1 MKFLTPFN
9 NLIALLI
16 TGAFIL
22 LSCGR
27 TSPPED
33 YLVRVED
40 SYLTMDDMKFISII
54 NPDGKVPKGQLQS
67 FLNEWINTEMLA
79 QQALKHDINQ
89 DPYLRSRLDSYYK
102 SLLAD
107 TYIRYHIYKSISI
120 SDQEIQNYYN
130 EHRQIFMWEHDAA
143 EVVHYSTDIQDTAQ
157 VIYNILRNGTPEE
170 KSLLYQRN
178 QPETKIITYQDVI
191 PELGDVIFNT
201 KAQGVLNI
209 IESDFGYHIVVVKQR
224 FNAGSYQNIEQV
236 RDEIRKRLI
245 VTKQKRYYYQVL
257 DSLKGIM
264 NVEINQETYEKYA
277 TESAS
282 FSD

>member
-1 MKFLTPFN
+1 MKSLTPFKN
-9 NLIALLI
+9 FFVLLFLGTFLLI
-16 TGAFIL
+16 
-22 LSCGR
+22 SCGR
-27 TSPPED
+27 SSPPEN

-79 QQALKHDINQ
+79 QQALKKDIDQ
-89 DPYLRSRLDSYYK
+89 DPYLESRLNAYYK

-107 TYIRYHIYKSISI
+107 TYIRYHIYKSISV
-120 SDQEIQNYYN
+120 SEQEIQNYYN

-143 EVVHYSTDIQDTAQ
+143 EVVHYSTEQQDTAR

-209 IESDFGYHIVVVKQR
+209 IESEFGYHIVVVNQR
-224 FNAGSYQNIEQV
+224 FNAGSYQEIDQV
-236 RDEIRKRLI
+236 RDEIRQRLI
-245 VTKQKRYYYQVL
+245 VTKQKRHYYQVL
-257 DSLKGIM
+257 DSLKGVM
-264 NVEINQETYEKYA
+264 NVEINQEAYNQYA

>member
-1 MKFLTPFN
+1 MKSLTPFK
-9 NLIALLI
+9 NLFVLLFLGTFLSI
-16 TGAFIL
+16 
-22 LSCGR
+22 SCGR
-27 TSPPED
+27 SSPPEN

-79 QQALKHDINQ
+79 QQALKKDIDQ
-89 DPYLRSRLDSYYK
+89 DPYLESRLNAYYK

-107 TYIRYHIYKSISI
+107 TYIRYHIYKSISV
-120 SDQEIQNYYN
+120 SEQEIQNYYN

-143 EVVHYSTDIQDTAQ
+143 EVVHYSTEQQDTAR

-209 IESDFGYHIVVVKQR
+209 IESEFGYHIVVVNQR
-224 FNAGSYQNIEQV
+224 FNAGSYQEIDQV
-236 RDEIRKRLI
+236 RDEIRQRLI
-245 VTKQKRYYYQVL
+245 VTKQKRHYYQVL
-257 DSLKGIM
+257 DSLKGVM
-264 NVEINQETYEKYA
+264 NVEINQEAYNQYA

>member
-9 NLIALLI
+9 NLIILLLS
-16 TGAFIL
+16 GMFIL

-40 SYLTMDDMKFISII
+40 SYLTMEDMKFISII
-54 NPDGKVPKGQLQS
+54 NPDGKLPKGQLQS
-67 FLNEWINTEMLA
+67 FLNDWINTEMLA
-79 QQALKHDINQ
+79 QQALKHDIDQ
-89 DPYLRSRLDSYYK
+89 DPYLKSRLDSYYK

-107 TYIRYHIYKSISI
+107 TYIRYHIYKSISV

-143 EVVHYSTDIQDTAQ
+143 EVVHYFSEIQDTAR

-209 IESDFGYHIVVVKQR
+209 IESDFGYHIVVVNQR
-224 FNAGSYQNIEQV
+224 FNAGSYQNLDQV
-236 RDEIRKRLI
+236 RDEIRQRLI

-257 DSLKGIM
+257 DSLKGAM
-264 NVEINQETYEKYA
+264 NVEINQEAYEKYA
-277 TESAS
+277 AESATL
-282 FSD
+282 SD

>member
-1 MKFLTPFN
+1 MKSLTPFK
-9 NLIALLI
+9 NLFVLLFLGTFLLI
-16 TGAFIL
+16 
-22 LSCGR
+22 SCGR
-27 TSPPED
+27 SSPPEN

-79 QQALKHDINQ
+79 QQALKKDIDQ
-89 DPYLRSRLDSYYK
+89 DPYLESRLNAYYK

-107 TYIRYHIYKSISI
+107 TYIRYHIYKSISV
-120 SDQEIQNYYN
+120 SEQEIQNYYN

-143 EVVHYSTDIQDTAQ
+143 EVVHYSTEQQDTAR

-209 IESDFGYHIVVVKQR
+209 IESEFGYHIVVVNQR
-224 FNAGSYQNIEQV
+224 FNAGSYQEIDQV
-236 RDEIRKRLI
+236 RDEIRQRLI
-245 VTKQKRYYYQVL
+245 VTKQKRHYYQVL
-257 DSLKGIM
+257 DSLKGVM
-264 NVEINQETYEKYA
+264 NVEINQEAYNQYA